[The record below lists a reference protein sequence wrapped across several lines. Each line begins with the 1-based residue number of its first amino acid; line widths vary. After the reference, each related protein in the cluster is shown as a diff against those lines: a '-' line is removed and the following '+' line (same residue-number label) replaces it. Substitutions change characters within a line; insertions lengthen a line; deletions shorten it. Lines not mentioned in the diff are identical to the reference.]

1 MPDEVRARIFEPFFT
16 TKLAT
21 GTGLGLWVTHDIVDK
36 HHGTITVRSCFEPPE
51 ANGSGTVF
59 MLFFPD
65 YGVGRPAEDA
75 IEQSTASVTS
85 EQLA

>member
-1 MPDEVRARIFEPFFT
+1 
-16 TKLAT
+16 
-21 GTGLGLWVTHDIVDK
+21 
-36 HHGTITVRSCFEPPE
+36 
-51 ANGSGTVF
+51 

-65 YGVGRPAEDA
+65 YGVGQPTIDA